1 MTEKTSETQWH
12 EVPQKKVE
20 NVPAIKL
27 NTIDITFANGYMVVF
42 KKMGF
47 SEYYKLMND
56 FRNYMNNEKQ
66 AKIRVDAEKLENIK
80 QRTPQ
85 EDAQYLSIQY
95 ELSDM
100 NMEMESISREII
112 KKKAIELHFM
122 SVIGDRDEAV
132 DFVDTLTPADIQE
145 IIARIK
151 PDVEKNLLSQSSVPS
166 EITTA
171 SNVAN

>member
-1 MTEKTSETQWH
+1 METQT
-12 EVPQKKVE
+12 PKTGKTGTANIG
-20 NVPAIKL
+20 NVKL
-27 NTIDITFANGYMVVF
+27 NTLDITFANGYLVVF

-47 SEYYKLMND
+47 SEYYELMNK
-56 FRNYMNNEKQ
+56 FREYMSNSEQ
-66 AKIRVDAEKLENIK
+66 AAVRTEAEKLENVK

-85 EDAQYLSIQY
+85 EDAKYLELQYK
-95 ELSDM
+95 LSDM
-100 NMEMESISREII
+100 NMEMENISRTLI
-112 KKKAIELHFM
+112 KGKAVEMHFM
-122 SVIGDRDEAV
+122 GVVGDKEEAV